1 MQEQSAKD
9 LVANLRHI
17 RETKGDE
24 AYAQAWKSLTHNE
37 QDLVLNSL
45 GQSKKKYSIGILGII
60 PFAIGIGLFVLS
72 IKLAIVDSVVGG
84 YDWTAFLWGSFAG
97 LLIMLG
103 VTLSMSD
110 VVANLKSELRS
121 RIV

>member
-1 MQEQSAKD
+1 MQEQSVKD
-9 LVANLRHI
+9 LVANLRQV
-17 RETKGDE
+17 RETKGEE
-24 AYAQAWKSLTHNE
+24 AYVQAWKSLPNNE
-37 QDLVLNSL
+37 QKLVLNAL
-45 GQSKKKYSIGILGII
+45 GQNRQKHSVGILGMI
-60 PFAIGIGLFVLS
+60 PFAIGLGLFVLS

-97 LLIMLG
+97 FLIMLG
-103 VTLSMSD
+103 VMISMSE